1 MKVKTTD
8 VASVAMNAATGRRRM
23 NMLYLDVGVRQ
34 VTLPPPG
41 NRGLNRGDILSGR
54 VES

>member
-41 NRGLNRGDILSGR
+41 KPGVDRGDILSGR